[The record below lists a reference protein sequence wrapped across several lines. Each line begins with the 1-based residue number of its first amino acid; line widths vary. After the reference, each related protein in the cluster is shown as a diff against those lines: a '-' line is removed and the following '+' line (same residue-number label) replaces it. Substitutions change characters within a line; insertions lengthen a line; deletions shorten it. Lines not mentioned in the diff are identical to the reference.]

1 MVMNKISGT
10 SVGADLSCPPPI
22 YRPSVDVSISG
33 LFCET
38 SLSALAGRVNK
49 LISLSMFIGEKQMS
63 RKKIMGI
70 ALLIGAVIV
79 VAGGSFTLLN
89 GHMKTGIGLIVL
101 GVIVIAAG
109 LFTFFSRP
117 SAERY
122 N

>member
-1 MVMNKISGT
+1 M
-10 SVGADLSCPPPI
+10 
-22 YRPSVDVSISG
+22 
-33 LFCET
+33 E
-38 SLSALAGRVNK
+38 
-49 LISLSMFIGEKQMS
+49 
-63 RKKIMGI
+63 I

-79 VAGGSFTLLN
+79 VAGGSFTLLT
-89 GHMKTGIGLIVL
+89 GHTKTGIGLIVL

>member
-1 MVMNKISGT
+1 
-10 SVGADLSCPPPI
+10 
-22 YRPSVDVSISG
+22 
-33 LFCET
+33 
-38 SLSALAGRVNK
+38 
-49 LISLSMFIGEKQMS
+49 MFIGEKQMS
-63 RKKIMGI
+63 RKKIMEI

-89 GHMKTGIGLIVL
+89 GHIKMGIGLIVL

>member
-1 MVMNKISGT
+1 VNGVTVEGPIPS
-10 SVGADLSCPPPI
+10 SV
-22 YRPSVDVSISG
+22 
-33 LFCET
+33 LFIE
-38 SLSALAGRVNK
+38 SPLSALTGQVNK

-89 GHMKTGIGLIVL
+89 GHIKMGIGLIVL

>member
-1 MVMNKISGT
+1 MV
-10 SVGADLSCPPPI
+10 
-22 YRPSVDVSISG
+22 
-33 LFCET
+33 
-38 SLSALAGRVNK
+38 
-49 LISLSMFIGEKQMS
+49 
-63 RKKIMGI
+63 I

>member
-1 MVMNKISGT
+1 
-10 SVGADLSCPPPI
+10 
-22 YRPSVDVSISG
+22 
-33 LFCET
+33 
-38 SLSALAGRVNK
+38 
-49 LISLSMFIGEKQMS
+49 MS